1 MAHPRVS
8 PLEDQLVVTGA
19 AQSGFHLVQCET
31 DTGQLVWEWRRGN
44 EPRPRFVTRRV
55 AIQWMTELLE
65 REHRRFGSKVGRSSL
80 ADIAGVLRAALED
93 GDGTTVRSDRVRD
106 GHQP

>member
-1 MAHPRVS
+1 
-8 PLEDQLVVTGA
+8 
-19 AQSGFHLVQCET
+19 
-31 DTGQLVWEWRRGN
+31 
-44 EPRPRFVTRRV
+44 
-55 AIQWMTELLE
+55 MTELLE